1 MCTRARTGTLRRLAG
16 LLVLLATAE
25 ARALTV
31 PALGPPGQPDIAGAQ
46 AAFDRAVAALRQ
58 KRPTEVDVAAREAYA
73 LGFGADAVELVAVA
87 ALQNTHVS
95 LAHACYVALAADAE
109 VPAGPRGRAQRQ
121 LAALDGQG
129 GKVALEG
136 LPDAARITLDGVS
149 LGAAPLSGPVLAM
162 PGAHV
167 LTVTVEGFPEQKRTL
182 RFVRGKSETVL
193 AWKAPAPV
201 PAATPASAPA
211 PAPATSPATPPV
223 AASEAPAERR
233 FGPAPTPVAPPVLPG
248 LAAAALQP
256 FVGRPVQLETRFG
269 PLPVVEL
276 LRVEAETAVLG
287 PAEDPQR
294 LPLSALR
301 RVEAAGGVGP
311 SGGVQ

>member
-1 MCTRARTGTLRRLAG
+1 M
-16 LLVLLATAE
+16 LLANVE

-73 LGFGADAVELVAVA
+73 LGFGPDAVELVAVA

-95 LAHACYVALAADAE
+95 LAHACYIALANDAE

-129 GKVALEG
+129 GKIVLEG

-182 RFVRGKSETVL
+182 RFARGKSEVVQ

-201 PAATPASAPA
+201 PAATPAPA
-211 PAPATSPATPPV
+211 PAPAMAPVVVAEGPP
-223 AASEAPAERR
+223 ERR
-233 FGPAPTPVAPPVLPG
+233 FGPPPAPVAPPVQPG

-276 LRVEAETAVLG
+276 LRIEAETAVLG